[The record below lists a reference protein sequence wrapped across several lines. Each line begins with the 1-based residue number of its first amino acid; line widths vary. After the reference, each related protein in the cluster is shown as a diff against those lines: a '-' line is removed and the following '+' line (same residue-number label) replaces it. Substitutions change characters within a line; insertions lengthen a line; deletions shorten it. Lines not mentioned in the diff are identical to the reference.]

1 MREINIDFIKAKN
14 PYGFSI
20 DSDLLL
26 YDQTT
31 GLPLLR
37 ETSKMKCLLLAI
49 CTEAK

>member
-1 MREINIDFIKAKN
+1 MREINNDFIKAKN

-31 GLPLLR
+31 GLPSLT
-37 ETSKMKCLLLAI
+37 ETSKMRRNGHLVG
-49 CTEAK
+49 